1 MGSIAQLCVRPG
13 VYFAAVQGEGVIM
26 DLIEDRY
33 YGLCA
38 QSTALWQRLLEGQLP
53 DSPLIS
59 HAAVSPE
66 IVAQQLDAWRQT
78 NLVID
83 RARRS
88 SIADL
93 LPVLKQ
99 VGARATGGLSDAR
112 IDAQP
117 FSWFAFLHLLRGARW
132 SRRTMKRRGICWTL
146 KRLQQI
152 PVSAQQQPEHAE
164 AIVHRVMRVYRSS
177 RQVLNQGKD
186 DCLPRSLALV
196 VALRRLGVD
205 AEICFGVLKF
215 PFAAHAWVE
224 AGGRVINEAPESVQ
238 HYTLLARF

>member
-1 MGSIAQLCVRPG
+1 MGSICVRPG

-38 QSTALWQRLLEGQLP
+38 QSTALWQRLLEGQLLEGRP
-53 DSPLIS
+53 TQ
-59 HAAVSPE
+59 AVSSE
-66 IVAQQLDAWRQT
+66 IIAQQLEAWRQT
-78 NLVID
+78 RLVID
-83 RARRS
+83 RAARAP
-88 SIADL
+88 IAETM
-93 LPVLKQ
+93 PVLKPL
-99 VGARATGGLSDAR
+99 GAPAAAGLDDAR
-112 IDAQP
+112 ISAVP
-117 FSWFAFLHLLRGARW
+117 FSNLGFLNLLRAAGW
-132 SRRTMKRRGICWTL
+132 SRRAMRRRGICWTL

-152 PVSAQQQPEHAE
+152 PVSAMQQPEQVDF
-164 AIVHRVMRVYRSS
+164 ILHRMLRVYRSS
-177 RQVLNQGKD
+177 RQLWNRGRD

-224 AGGRVINEAPESVQ
+224 ADGRVLNETPESVRR
-238 HYTLLARF
+238 YTLLARF

>member
-1 MGSIAQLCVRPG
+1 MNAQLCVRPG

-38 QSTALWQRLLEGQLP
+38 QSTALWQRLLDGQL
-53 DSPLIS
+53 LEGKAIA
-59 HAAVSPE
+59 HAVSPE
-66 IVAQQLDAWRQT
+66 IIAQQLEAWRQT
-78 NLVID
+78 KLVID
-83 RARRS
+83 RAARAPMVD
-88 SIADL
+88 I
-93 LPVLKQ
+93 LPMLKH
-99 VGARATGGLSDAR
+99 VGAPAAVGLDDAR
-112 IDAQP
+112 IAASA
-117 FSWFAFLHLLRGARW
+117 FSGLAYLHLLRAAGW
-132 SRRTMKRRGICWTL
+132 SRRAMRRRGICSTL

-152 PVSAQQQPEHAE
+152 PVSTTQQLAHVD
-164 AIVHRVMRVYRSS
+164 AILHRVMRVYRSS
-177 RQVLNQGKD
+177 RRLWNQGKD
-186 DCLPRSLALV
+186 DCLPRSLALM

-224 AGGRVINEAPESVQ
+224 AGGRVINEAPESVR